1 MRQISLAI
9 FLVTI
14 AFATPSHAAPQMLGV
29 FATGPNPTPLRCE
42 DGVCSAEFS
51 SFCLQQQRDAPL
63 DGTAYLTVD
72 PAQFRLSVWD
82 AGGVMQTAQADG
94 MTIRS
99 ARNYTAVRISI
110 PEAAMRRLG
119 GVKAALH
126 VASHTTVEPV
136 PLANDR
142 MPITDQE
149 RKLVAGAHRKIG
161 ERYVEKAGD
170 LSNAANAA
178 MKMINALPVGA
189 KALPP
194 DEQAQTAW
202 SALGPGALGE
212 KGRQFLK
219 QRVEACTSLAWSA
232 WFKGGVSSCLKS
244 FHDSFVSTLNG
255 DYWAA
260 IGAGL

>member
-1 MRQISLAI
+1 MRRFSIAILLAI
-9 FLVTI
+9 FAPVMPV
-14 AFATPSHAAPQMLGV
+14 AAAPQMLGV
-29 FATGPNPTPLRCE
+29 FATGPNPTPLRCK

-51 SFCLQQQRDAPL
+51 SFCLQQKRDAPL
-63 DGTAYLTVD
+63 DGTAYRTVD
-72 PAQFRLSVWD
+72 PAQFRLTVWD
-82 AGGVMQTAQADG
+82 VGGGMRTAQADG
-94 MTIRS
+94 LSIRS
-99 ARNYTAVRISI
+99 ARNYTAIRISI
-110 PEAAMRRLG
+110 PEAALRRLG

-126 VASHTTVEPV
+126 VASHATVEPV
-136 PLANDR
+136 PLANDP

-161 ERYVEKAGD
+161 ERYVEKAGT

-178 MKMINALPVGA
+178 MKMINALPADA
-189 KALPP
+189 KSLPP

-212 KGRQFLK
+212 KGRRFLE

-232 WFKGGVSSCLKS
+232 WFKGGVGTCLKS

-260 IGAGL
+260 VGAGL